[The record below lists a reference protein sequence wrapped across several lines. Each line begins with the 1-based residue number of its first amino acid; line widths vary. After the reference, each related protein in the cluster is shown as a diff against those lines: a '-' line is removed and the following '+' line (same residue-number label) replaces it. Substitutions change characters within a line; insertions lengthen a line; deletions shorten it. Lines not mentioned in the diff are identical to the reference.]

1 MAKTTI
7 YEMSRKNLKDMNVNE
22 LKRYIREASGKV
34 VKDRSSR
41 YKSVKSSAEYIIE
54 SIGVRYVKNK
64 KTGKYTAKM
73 KLGFSGMRKTDLL
86 QRARLLQGHF
96 KIDVYSRNAKEYID
110 KITEEAMDALYKNTG
125 IRIESKEKMAEFKL
139 LMSQI
144 KDIVEKFGSDNIAKL
159 YDELDK
165 SEGSRS
171 LITLGMAIREVYEN
185 LPEGAT
191 QRDAMDSLTTYLE
204 LMYGEV

>member
-1 MAKTTI
+1 
-7 YEMSRKNLKDMNVNE
+7 MNVNE

-41 YKSVKSSAEYIIE
+41 YKSVKSSANYIME

-64 KTGKYTAKM
+64 TTGKYNAKM
-73 KLGFSGMRKTDLL
+73 KLGFSGMRKADLL

-110 KITEEAMDALYKNTG
+110 KVTEEAMDALYKNTG

-139 LMSQI
+139 FMSQI

-165 SEGSRS
+165 SEGSRATM
-171 LITLGMAIREVYEN
+171 TLGMAIREVYQN
-185 LPEGAT
+185 LPKGVL